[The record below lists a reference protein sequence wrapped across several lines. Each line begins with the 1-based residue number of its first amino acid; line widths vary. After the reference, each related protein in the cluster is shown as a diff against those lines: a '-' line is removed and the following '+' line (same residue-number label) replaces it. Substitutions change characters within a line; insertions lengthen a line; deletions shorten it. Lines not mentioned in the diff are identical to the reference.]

1 FKTDKPKAVNA
12 LLKEAENR
20 NLSLLQARLSQDLAR
35 EQIRQA
41 QDGHLPTLNLTAS
54 TGISDTSYSGSK
66 TNAAQYDDSNM
77 GQNKIGLNFSLPL
90 YQGGMVNSQV
100 KQAQYN
106 FVGAS
111 EQLESAHRSVVQ
123 TVRSSFNLS

>member
-1 FKTDKPKAVNA
+1 
-12 LLKEAENR
+12 
-20 NLSLLQARLSQDLAR
+20 
-35 EQIRQA
+35 
-41 QDGHLPTLNLTAS
+41 
-54 TGISDTSYSGSK
+54 
-66 TNAAQYDDSNM
+66 M
-77 GQNKIGLNFSLPL
+77 GQNKVGLSFSLPI

-123 TVRSSFNLS
+123 TYVPPSTTLMHLSVALTPTNKP

>member
-1 FKTDKPKAVNA
+1 
-12 LLKEAENR
+12 
-20 NLSLLQARLSQDLAR
+20 
-35 EQIRQA
+35 
-41 QDGHLPTLNLTAS
+41 
-54 TGISDTSYSGSK
+54 
-66 TNAAQYDDSNM
+66 M
-77 GQNKIGLNFSLPL
+77 GQNKVGLSFSLPI

-123 TVRSSFNLS
+123 TVRSHSTTLMLLSVALTPTNKP

>member
-1 FKTDKPKAVNA
+1 MYK
-12 LLKEAENR
+12 R
-20 NLSLLQARLSQDLAR
+20 QDLAR

-41 QDGHLPTLNLTAS
+41 QDGHLPTLDLNAS
-54 TGISDTSYSGSK
+54 SGVSNNRYSGSK
-66 TNAAQYDDSNM
+66 SISQDADI
-77 GQNKIGLNFSLPL
+77 GQNKIGLSFSLPL

-123 TVRSSFNLS
+123 TVRSSFCLLYTSRCV